1 MGGRRQSSAPYHS
14 AKRQAAERGVPSDM
28 TNPAYVLGHSD
39 RELSRLR
46 VQARLLEP
54 ATRQIFREAGIGAGM
69 RVLDIGSGAGDVAFL
84 TAELVGASGEV
95 IGTDVAAAAVAA
107 ATRSA
112 EERGFARVSFR
123 EGDPAAMKFDR
134 PFDAVVGRYVLLFQ
148 ADPAG
153 LVRKVSRHVRPGGLI
168 IFHEP
173 DWVDARSIPPAPTYE
188 RCCGWIRET
197 FRLAGTDSNMAGKLF
212 TTFIR
217 AGLAAPQMR
226 MQTFIGGGAATAD
239 YLQAL
244 ADLIETLVPSMEQL
258 GVATLAN
265 VDVETLAER
274 LLLEATENGHV
285 IVGRAEVG
293 AWARV

>member
-1 MGGRRQSSAPYHS
+1 MG
-14 AKRQAAERGVPSDM
+14 M

-46 VQARLLEP
+46 VQARLLDP
-54 ATRQIFREAGIGAGM
+54 ATRQIFREAGIDAGM

-107 ATRSA
+107 ATRGA
-112 EERGFARVSFR
+112 EERGLARVSFR
-123 EGDPAAMKFDR
+123 EGDPAELKFDR
-134 PFDAVVGRYVLLFQ
+134 LFDAVVGRYVLLFQ
-148 ADPAG
+148 ADPAA
-153 LVRKVSRHVRPGGLI
+153 LVRKVARYVRPGGLV

-173 DWVDARSIPPAPTYE
+173 DWVGARSIPPAPTYE

-226 MQTFIGGGAATAD
+226 MQTFIGGGAASED
-239 YLQAL
+239 FLQAL
-244 ADLIETLVPSMEQL
+244 ADLIETLIPSMEQL
-258 GVATLAN
+258 GVATRSD
-265 VDVETLAER
+265 VDVETLVLR
-274 LLLEATENGHV
+274 LMHEATENGSV
-285 IVGRAEVG
+285 IVGRAEIG